1 MTPASDV
8 AIVWDAE
15 RSQGDWQLAGNGAL
29 LTAQALETAVM
40 VSLFTDD
47 RAEPDDRL
55 APGDTDRRGWWGNAL
70 GDDPIGSRL
79 WLLRRAR
86 RLPETLNLARD
97 YIREALAWLV
107 ADGIAAKVDVT
118 TEWAARGRI
127 GALIVISQADGSSAA
142 LRAEWAWE
150 GL

>member
-1 MTPASDV
+1 MNDI

-29 LTAQALETAVM
+29 LTAQALETAVL
-40 VSLFTDD
+40 VSLFTDA

-55 APGDTDRRGWWGNAL
+55 PPGDADRRGWWGNAL
-70 GDDPIGSRL
+70 GEEPIGSRL
-79 WLLRRAR
+79 WLLRRAK
-86 RLPETLNLARD
+86 RLPETLALARD

-107 ADGIAAKVDVT
+107 GEGIAARVEVT
-118 TEWAARGRI
+118 TSWQDRGRI
-127 GALIVISQADGSSAA
+127 NALIVISQADGSRAA

>member
-1 MTPASDV
+1 MTARDI

-15 RSQGDWQLAGNGAL
+15 RSSGDWQLTGEGGL
-29 LTAQALETAVM
+29 LTAPALETAVM
-40 VSLFTDD
+40 ISLFTDA
-47 RAEPDDRL
+47 RAAPDDRL
-55 APGDTDRRGWWGNAL
+55 PPGDGDRRGWWGNAL

-79 WLLRRAR
+79 WLLRRAK

-107 ADGIAAKVDVT
+107 ADGIAARVDVS
-118 TEWAARGRI
+118 TEWLTPSRMGARI
-127 GALIVISQADGSSAA
+127 TISQAGGGTAA